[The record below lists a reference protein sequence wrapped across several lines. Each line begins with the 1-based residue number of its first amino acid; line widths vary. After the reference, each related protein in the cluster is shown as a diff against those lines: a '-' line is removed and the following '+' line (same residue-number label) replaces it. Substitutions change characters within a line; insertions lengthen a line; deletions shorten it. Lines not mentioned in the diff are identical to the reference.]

1 MSSAKSADKIFSV
14 VFKETELKKLLLIL
28 PKSERGYWG
37 KVSRSGKAGF
47 VRLSLPA
54 VAALT
59 PSDWDVEILDART
72 TPVDFDRKADLVGIT
87 AFTAEIPSAYA
98 IADGFREKG
107 VTVVMGGIHVSALP
121 DEALQHTDSV
131 VVGEAEGVWGQ
142 LLQDFEK
149 GQMKPVYHAESLI
162 DMKGMAVPRRD
173 LLDKNIYTSYN
184 TLQATRGCPFNCE
197 YCAVTAFFGNK
208 FRTRPLVEVI
218 HEIKSFQ
225 GRDFFFVDDNITG
238 HPKFAKELFRA
249 LIPLK
254 RIWGGQTTIN
264 FAKDDE
270 LLSLYAKSGGK
281 YAFIGFETLSE
292 TNLKKMSK
300 SWNSPDG
307 YKEAIRKIHRAGINV
322 IGSFIFGL
330 DEDDASVFERTFNFI
345 MENNVD
351 AAQFHILTPFPG
363 TKLYTAMEKEGR
375 ITDRDWAKYH
385 TGEVIFKPKN
395 MTAEE
400 LQQGYFW
407 IFRETYRWKN
417 MLKRSLRSPR
427 NLPIRI
433 GTNFSYRNKAR
444 KMPEVCA
451 L

>member
-1 MSSAKSADKIFSV
+1 M
-14 VFKETELKKLLLIL
+14 KKLLLIL

>member
-1 MSSAKSADKIFSV
+1 M
-14 VFKETELKKLLLIL
+14 KKLLLIL
-28 PKSERGYWG
+28 PKTERGYWG
-37 KVSRSGKAGF
+37 KVSSSGKAGF

-72 TPVDFDRKADLVGIT
+72 TPVDFNMKVDLVGIT
-87 AFTAEIPSAYA
+87 AFTAEVPGAYA

-121 DEALQHTDSV
+121 DEALKHADSV
-131 VVGEAEGVWGQ
+131 VVGEAEGVWRQ
-142 LLQDFEK
+142 LLHDFEK
-149 GQMKPVYHAESLI
+149 GKLKAVYHADALI

-173 LLDKNIYTSYN
+173 LLDRDIYTSYN

-208 FRTRPLVEVI
+208 FRTRPLAEVM
-218 HEIKSFQ
+218 HEIKEFQ
-225 GRDFFFVDDNITG
+225 GKDFFFVDDNITG
-238 HPKFAKELFRA
+238 NPKYAKELFKA

-264 FAKDDE
+264 FAKNDE
-270 LLSLYAKSGGK
+270 LLSLYAKSGGR

-292 TNLKKMSK
+292 NNLRKMSK

-307 YKEAIRKIHRAGINV
+307 YKEAIRRIHKAGINI
-322 IGSFIFGL
+322 IGSFILGL
-330 DEDDASVFERTFNFI
+330 DEDDTTVFEKTFDFI
-345 MENNVD
+345 MENNID

-363 TKLYTAMEKEGR
+363 TKLYTDMEKEGR

-395 MTAEE
+395 MTADE
-400 LQQGYFW
+400 LQRGYFW
-407 IFRETYRWKN
+407 IFRETYRLRN

-433 GTNFSYRNKAR
+433 GTNFSYRNKAL
-444 KMPEVCA
+444 KMPEVHD
-451 L
+451 